1 MWATNSPQIKKNSLK
16 QHGCVS
22 SCLDHILEAD
32 SNRSTCL
39 SNVSLSNWWTSRSGS
54 GIKTVW
60 PKAITLHP
68 SIRKKDPNKQHA
80 ATKKAGVQ
88 TGSPDG
94 SPKARTAHQRKCRT
108 AACICWTCSYL
119 WYINCN
125 LGCMPNWMHLL
136 DLFLPLIWYWLQVC
150 ILGKIWYA
158 YFFHKI
164 YI

>member
-22 SCLDHILEAD
+22 SCLDHILEVD

-68 SIRKKDPNKQHA
+68 SNGKK
-80 ATKKAGVQ
+80 VQ
-88 TGSPDG
+88 TSNMQR
-94 SPKARTAHQRKCRT
+94 PKRQECRLAHQMGARRPGRPTSGNAELLHASAVPTSDILT
-108 AACICWTCSYL
+108 ATWCAKLHASAWSVPTSDIDWDF
-119 WYINCN
+119 N
-125 LGCMPNWMHLL
+125 
-136 DLFLPLIWYWLQVC
+136 IWYNSTYWGQ
-150 ILGKIWYA
+150 
-158 YFFHKI
+158 
-164 YI
+164 